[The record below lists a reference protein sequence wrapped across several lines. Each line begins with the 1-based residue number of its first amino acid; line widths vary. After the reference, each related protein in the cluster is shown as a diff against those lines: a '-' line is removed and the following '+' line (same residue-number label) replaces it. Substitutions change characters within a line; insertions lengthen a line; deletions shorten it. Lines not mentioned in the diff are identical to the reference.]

1 VLIFSPTTVENF
13 NNVMITAI
21 KRTDSTNPDFVLLV
35 RQLDAELR
43 DRFGEAQTFFDQF
56 NKLDSI
62 RHVVVAYHNDVPV
75 GCGAIKKFDESTM
88 EVKRMFVHPAHRGKG
103 YAAEVLS
110 ELEKWT
116 AEMEFS
122 YCILETGDKLPEAV
136 NLYKKSGYTLIQ
148 RYGQYANSESSICMK
163 KKVA

>member
-1 VLIFSPTTVENF
+1 MTTV
-13 NNVMITAI
+13 I
-21 KRTDSTNPDFVLLV
+21 KRTDSTNPDFISLV

-62 RHVVVAYHNDVPV
+62 KHVVVTYYDEVPV

-88 EVKRMFVHPAHRGKG
+88 EVKRMFVHPLHRGKG

-116 AEMEFS
+116 AEMNFS
-122 YCILETGDKLPEAV
+122 HCVLETGDKLPEAV
-136 NLYKKSGYTLIQ
+136 GLYEKSGYSLIP

-163 KKVA
+163 KRVT